1 MSESGHGSNGTAWK
15 ILGAIGGVLVLLG
28 GFVLHS
34 LEDRLSELERSA
46 VRKDGI
52 TMAPQTRSELDA
64 HQRRLDTLENHVFRG
79 GRP

>member
-1 MSESGHGSNGTAWK
+1 MTLLS
-15 ILGAIGGVLVLLG
+15 LLG

-34 LEDRLSELERSA
+34 FDDRLAELERTT

-52 TMAPQTRSELDA
+52 TMAPQTRSEIDA
-64 HQRRLDTLENHVFRG
+64 HERRIDALEAHVFRG